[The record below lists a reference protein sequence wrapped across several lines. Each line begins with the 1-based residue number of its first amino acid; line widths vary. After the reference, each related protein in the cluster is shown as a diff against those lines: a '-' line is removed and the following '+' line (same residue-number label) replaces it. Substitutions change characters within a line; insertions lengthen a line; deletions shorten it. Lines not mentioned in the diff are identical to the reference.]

1 MTKYKLK
8 DDVNFEIVNKK
19 TVMKY
24 DFDLTDYYD
33 KNTRVFKL
41 PNNYVAFQL
50 LGQVFVDLL
59 VPLDL
64 VEVIKDE

>member
-8 DDVNFEIVNKK
+8 DDVNFEDINKK
-19 TVMKY
+19 IVMKY
-24 DFDLTDYYD
+24 DFDLTDYCD

-41 PNNYVAFQL
+41 PNDYVAFHL